1 MRKLSLVCLFAFV
14 LTATSVCAGEAYEWR
29 FARTTTDIFIAR
41 PFTFLAT
48 VLGGALWTVALPI
61 TVPTHTSQEFY
72 DAVVRQPFEAT
83 FNREL
88 GDFQD

>member
-14 LTATSVCAGEAYEWR
+14 LTSTSVRAGEAYEWR

-48 VLGGALWTVALPI
+48 VLGGALWTIALPI
-61 TVPTHTSQEFY
+61 TLPTRTGEEFY
-72 DAVVRQPFEAT
+72 DAVVKTPYELTFE
-83 FNREL
+83 REL